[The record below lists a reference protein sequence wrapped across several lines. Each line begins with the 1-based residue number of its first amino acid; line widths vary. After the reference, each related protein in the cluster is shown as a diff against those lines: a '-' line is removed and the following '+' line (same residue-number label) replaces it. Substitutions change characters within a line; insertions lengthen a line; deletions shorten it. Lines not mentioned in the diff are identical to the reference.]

1 MTLLYLLSAVPLENT
16 CYHKTLAVTS
26 WAEARRQCWDWG
38 GDLAFPLTSNMSTP
52 RSWQQVM
59 CDSRHIL
66 IFATLLTVLILTKTI
81 NMSIFQFIL

>member
-1 MTLLYLLSAVPLENT
+1 MTSLYLLSAVPLENT

-52 RSWQQVM
+52 RSWQQVIY
-59 CDSRHIL
+59 HAVK
-66 IFATLLTVLILTKTI
+66 FT
-81 NMSIFQFIL
+81 

>member
-52 RSWQQVM
+52 RSWQQVIY
-59 CDSRHIL
+59 H
-66 IFATLLTVLILTKTI
+66 TI
-81 NMSIFQFIL
+81 NFT